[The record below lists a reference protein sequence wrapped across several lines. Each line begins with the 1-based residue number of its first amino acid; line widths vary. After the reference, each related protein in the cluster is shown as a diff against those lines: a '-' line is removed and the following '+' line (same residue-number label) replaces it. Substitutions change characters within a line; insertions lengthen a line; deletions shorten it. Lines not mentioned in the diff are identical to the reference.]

1 MNVSNVAFVIRDAA
15 SSDYAELV
23 PLFSFLFFLFF
34 FLLNNVRIRRKQEQ
48 FNTQRLHEAL
58 GNTCTAIAEESTPP
72 DQGQRL

>member
-23 PLFSFLFFLFF
+23 PLFPFLSFFF